1 MPDEFDDELLP
12 PPRGAG
18 RSETS
23 PAAAH
28 PPVARVV
35 SRLYAGVQAPLRAR
49 LLGALLRPLGPLGMS
64 AVAAGAFAVFL
75 GRGGA
80 RSADVGLADV
90 DRITH
95 EQVFE
100 LVHFVEQVDPEAVR
114 QAVSQVAEG
123 AGSIAAFS
131 GAVAL
136 LALQLLRSARDDG
149 ATAADVAPPSRR
161 RGRRPDAPADDHS

>member
-1 MPDEFDDELLP
+1 MPDEFDAEPLP

-18 RSETS
+18 RAEAS
-23 PAAAH
+23 PAPAH

-80 RSADVGLADV
+80 GSADVALDDV
-90 DRITH
+90 ERITH

-114 QAVSQVAEG
+114 QAVSQIAEG
-123 AGSIAAFS
+123 PGGIAAFS
-131 GAVAL
+131 AAVAL
-136 LALQLLRSARDDG
+136 LALRLLRNPRAG
-149 ATAADVAPPSRR
+149 A
-161 RGRRPDAPADDHS
+161 APADAHS